1 MNLPKGKHASAG
13 IDLVDTDRYPIRD
26 LSTGPAKKLIAAC
39 RKQLQLDGSLL
50 LEGFIRKEHI
60 EQMKQEVSDL
70 ESFQRIEVL
79 EVLRAD
85 QSMDKT
91 IYNQPLPVDHPAL
104 FKMPQNVHAVAND
117 LIANNSMLRSVYNS
131 PEVMMFLAA
140 VNGRSRI
147 YQFADEFQALNVMY
161 MKDGGSRAWHYDGS
175 DFVVTLMLQQSE
187 AGGEFEYA
195 PFIRGKTQLEEN
207 FDNVKKLFDGE
218 WPTKITRCKAGAL
231 AVFNGR
237 RSLHRVRNVFGKKM
251 RIMSVL
257 SYAKSSGETGKPEKN
272 VMLYGERV
280 KRIYEKRGINLQY
293 DDAGKLVV
301 NTNSLLKSK
310 L

>member
-1 MNLPKGKHASAG
+1 MSLRKRKHANAG

-26 LSTGPAKKLIAAC
+26 LSTRQAKKLIAAC
-39 RKQLQLDGSLL
+39 RKQLKLDGSLL

-60 EQMKQEVSDL
+60 EEMKREVSGL
-70 ESFQRIEVL
+70 ESFQRLEIL

-91 IYNQPLPVDHPAL
+91 IYDQPLPDDHPVF

-117 LIANNSMLRSVYNS
+117 VIPTNSMLRSVYNS
-131 PEVMMFLAA
+131 QEVMDFIAA
-140 VNGRSRI
+140 VNGKRKI

-175 DFVVTLMLQQSE
+175 DFVVTLMLQPSE
-187 AGGEFEYA
+187 SGGEFEYA
-195 PFIRGKTQLEEN
+195 PFIRGKNPDDEN
-207 FDNVKKLFDGE
+207 FQNIKRLFDGD
-218 WPTKITRCKAGAL
+218 WPTKITRCNAGAL

-237 RSLHRVRNVFGKKM
+237 RSLHRVRNVFGKTM

-257 SYAKSSGETGKPEKN
+257 SYAKSRGETGKPEKN

-280 KRIYEKRGINLQY
+280 KRIYEKRGIRLQV
-293 DDAGKLVV
+293 DGAGKLVV
-301 NTNSLLKSK
+301 NHNSLLKSK